1 MVQRRALDGIRVVD
15 FSWVRAGPWA
25 TRWLGALGAEI
36 IKIEWPESERGRL
49 PSSTTPQDLE
59 VNLNTSGNFN
69 DTNVNK
75 KSLTLNVRRPKGL
88 ALAKRL
94 IAISDIVIENFSSR
108 VLQNWGLGWEEL
120 RRIRSDLVYVSMSGY
135 GHTGRNH
142 HYTTFGPIA
151 QAASGLTHLS
161 GLPGKPPAGWG
172 WSYMD
177 DTGGMYGA
185 MCALTGL
192 YHRNRTGQD
201 DRITFEYHSRHSRV
215 GLEHPHKCC

>member
-1 MVQRRALDGIRVVD
+1 MMQRRALDGIRVVD

-75 KSLTLNVRRPKGL
+75 KSFTLNVRTPKGL

-94 IAISDIVIENFSSR
+94 IAISDIVMENFSSR
-108 VLQNWGLGWEEL
+108 VLQNWGLGWVTHFGCPPITRHPHWP
-120 RRIRSDLVYVSMSGY
+120 RRDLGP
-135 GHTGRNH
+135 
-142 HYTTFGPIA
+142 TT
-151 QAASGLTHLS
+151 AATIWTAAALNVLYDLS
-161 GLPGKPPAGWG
+161 GWKQLVVVVAG
-172 WSYMD
+172 
-177 DTGGMYGA
+177 
-185 MCALTGL
+185 ALFLLLADGSIEKWCQKAL
-192 YHRNRTGQD
+192 
-201 DRITFEYHSRHSRV
+201 
-215 GLEHPHKCC
+215 GLEEKVDPPGSR

>member
-1 MVQRRALDGIRVVD
+1 MSGRERSAARTLVPRSVSWEHVGTTLLLIRPSSVGIANLMVQRRALDGIRVVD

-94 IAISDIVIENFSSR
+94 IAISDVVIENFSSR
-108 VLQNWGLGWEEL
+108 VLQNWGLG
-120 RRIRSDLVYVSMSGY
+120 
-135 GHTGRNH
+135 
-142 HYTTFGPIA
+142 
-151 QAASGLTHLS
+151 
-161 GLPGKPPAGWG
+161 
-172 WSYMD
+172 
-177 DTGGMYGA
+177 
-185 MCALTGL
+185 
-192 YHRNRTGQD
+192 
-201 DRITFEYHSRHSRV
+201 
-215 GLEHPHKCC
+215 

>member
-75 KSLTLNVRRPKGL
+75 KSLTL
-88 ALAKRL
+88 
-94 IAISDIVIENFSSR
+94 
-108 VLQNWGLGWEEL
+108 Q
-120 RRIRSDLVYVSMSGY
+120 
-135 GHTGRNH
+135 H
-142 HYTTFGPIA
+142 A
-151 QAASGLTHLS
+151 QAQGPRA
-161 GLPGKPPAGWG
+161 
-172 WSYMD
+172 
-177 DTGGMYGA
+177 
-185 MCALTGL
+185 
-192 YHRNRTGQD
+192 R
-201 DRITFEYHSRHSRV
+201 
-215 GLEHPHKCC
+215 